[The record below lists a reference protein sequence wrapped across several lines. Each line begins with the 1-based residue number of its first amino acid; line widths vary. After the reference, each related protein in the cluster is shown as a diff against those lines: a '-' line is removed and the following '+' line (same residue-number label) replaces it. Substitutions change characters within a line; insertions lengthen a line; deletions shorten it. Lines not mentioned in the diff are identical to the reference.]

1 MSGEDK
7 YNQIIMSENS
17 GFEQISYANQ
27 VVIVTGAAS
36 GIGKSAASLIAARG
50 AFVICVDLN
59 QTGLDEIV
67 REIKSVGGNAE
78 SMVLDISNQ
87 SGINDCIERIITKHQ
102 RVDSLINCA
111 GYPGPTG
118 KFVEDIN
125 WGDYQKVI
133 AVNLYGAIWLTQAV
147 LPVMKKQKYGRIV
160 QVASIAGKEGN
171 PKMAPY
177 NTAKAGLIGFVK
189 GVAKEVATDGI
200 IINSLAPAVI
210 ATPINVNTA
219 KETLDYMISKIPA
232 ARLGEPAEVAEM
244 IAFMGSKA
252 CSFTTGFT
260 FDISGGR
267 ATY

>member
-1 MSGEDK
+1 MS
-7 YNQIIMSENS
+7 SNS
-17 GFEQISYANQ
+17 GFEQTTYAGQ
-27 VVIVTGAAS
+27 VVVVTGAAS
-36 GIGKSAASLIAARG
+36 GIGKSAAQLIASRG
-50 AFVICVDLN
+50 ATVICVDLN
-59 QTGLDEIV
+59 QTGANQCADEIN
-67 REIKSVGGNAE
+67 KTGAKAE
-78 SMVLDISNQ
+78 GATLDISNQ
-87 SGINDCIERIITKHQ
+87 SA
-102 RVDSLINCA
+102 VMSLISEIEKKHNKIDALVNCA

-118 KFVEDIN
+118 VLVETIN
-125 WGDYQKVI
+125 WSDFQKVI
-133 AVNLYGAIWLTQAV
+133 EVNLYGAIWLTQAI
-147 LPVMKKQKYGRIV
+147 LPGMKKQKYGRIV

-171 PKMAPY
+171 PKMSPY

-200 IINSLAPAVI
+200 TINSLAPAVI
-210 ATPINVNTA
+210 ATPININTA

-232 ARLGEPAEVAEM
+232 GRLGEPSEVAEI

>member
-1 MSGEDK
+1 MS
-7 YNQIIMSENS
+7 NNS
-17 GFEQISYANQ
+17 AFEEISYAGQ
-27 VVIVTGAAS
+27 VVIVTGAGS
-36 GIGKSAASLIAARG
+36 GIGRSAAQLIASRG
-50 AFVICVDLN
+50 AKVICIDLN
-59 QTGLDEIV
+59 QAGVDECVDQIT
-67 REIKSVGGNAE
+67 KAGATAE
-78 SMVLDISNQ
+78 SVVLDISNQ
-87 SGINDCIERIITKHQ
+87 KNVMEAITTLGNKHK
-102 RVDSLINCA
+102 RLDALVNCA

-118 KFVEDIN
+118 KFVEDITWN
-125 WGDYQKVI
+125 DYQKVI
-133 AVNLYGAIWLTQAV
+133 EVNLFGAIWLTQAV
-147 LPVMKKQKYGRIV
+147 LPIMKKQKYGRIV

-189 GVAKEVATDGI
+189 GVAKEVAVDGI
-200 IINSLAPAVI
+200 TINSLAPAVI

-232 ARLGEPAEVAEM
+232 GRLGEPSEVAEI

>member
-1 MSGEDK
+1 MS
-7 YNQIIMSENS
+7 NNS
-17 GFEQISYANQ
+17 AFEEISYAGQ
-27 VVIVTGAAS
+27 VVIVTGAGS
-36 GIGKSAASLIAARG
+36 GIGRSAAQLIASRG
-50 AFVICVDLN
+50 AKVICIDLN
-59 QTGLDEIV
+59 QAGVDECVDQIT
-67 REIKSVGGNAE
+67 KAGATAE
-78 SMVLDISNQ
+78 SVVLDISNQ
-87 SGINDCIERIITKHQ
+87 KNVMKVITNLGNKHK
-102 RVDSLINCA
+102 RLDALVNCA

-118 KFVEDIN
+118 KFVEDITWN
-125 WGDYQKVI
+125 DYQKVI
-133 AVNLYGAIWLTQAV
+133 EVNLFGAIWLTQAV
-147 LPVMKKQKYGRIV
+147 LPIMKKQKYGRIV

-189 GVAKEVATDGI
+189 GVAKEVAVDGI
-200 IINSLAPAVI
+200 TINSLAPAVI
-210 ATPINVNTA
+210 ATPINANTA

-232 ARLGEPAEVAEM
+232 GRLGEPSEVAEI

>member
-1 MSGEDK
+1 MS
-7 YNQIIMSENS
+7 NNS
-17 GFEQISYANQ
+17 GFEQISYTDQ

-36 GIGKSAASLIAARG
+36 GIGRSAAQLIASRG
-50 AFVICVDLN
+50 ASVVCIDLN
-59 QTGLDEIV
+59 QAGLDQTV
-67 REIKSVGGNAE
+67 SEIKNASGVAE
-78 SMVLDISNQ
+78 SVLLDISNQ
-87 SGINDCIERIITKHQ
+87 GDVIELITTLGSKHKRIDT
-102 RVDSLINCA
+102 LINCA

-118 KFVEDIN
+118 KFTEEIPWD
-125 WGDYQKVI
+125 DFQKVI
-133 AVNLYGAIWLTQAV
+133 QVNLFGAIWLTQAV
-147 LPVMKKQKYGRIV
+147 LPIMKKQKYGRIV

-171 PKMAPY
+171 PKMSPY

-200 IINSLAPAVI
+200 TINALAPAVI

-232 ARLGEPAEVAEM
+232 ARLGEPSEVAEI

>member
-1 MSGEDK
+1 MSD
-7 YNQIIMSENS
+7 NIA
-17 GFEQISYANQ
+17 FEQISYSGQ
-27 VVIVTGAAS
+27 VVVVTGAAS
-36 GIGKSAASLIAARG
+36 GIGRAAAELIATRG
-50 AFVICVDLN
+50 AKVICVDLN
-59 QTGLDEIV
+59 ESGVDETVASIL
-67 REIKSVGGNAE
+67 KVGGKAE
-78 SMVLDISNQ
+78 KAVLDISDQKKILDLVASISNK
-87 SGINDCIERIITKHQ
+87 DKRI
-102 RVDSLINCA
+102 DALINCA

-125 WGDYQKVI
+125 WEDFQKVI
-133 AVNLYGAIWLTQAV
+133 SVNLFGAIWLTQAV
-147 LPVMKKQKYGRIV
+147 LPIMKKQKYGRIV

-177 NTAKAGLIGFVK
+177 NTAKSGLIGFVK

-200 IINSLAPAVI
+200 TINSLAPAVI

-232 ARLGEPAEVAEM
+232 GRLGEPSEVAEI

>member
-1 MSGEDK
+1 MS
-7 YNQIIMSENS
+7 NNS
-17 GFEQISYANQ
+17 AFEEISYAGQ
-27 VVIVTGAAS
+27 VVIVTGAGS
-36 GIGKSAASLIAARG
+36 GIGRSAAQLIASRG
-50 AFVICVDLN
+50 AKVICIDLN
-59 QTGLDEIV
+59 QAGVDECLDQIT
-67 REIKSVGGNAE
+67 KAGATAE
-78 SMVLDISNQ
+78 SVVLDISNQ
-87 SGINDCIERIITKHQ
+87 KNVMEVITTLGNKHK
-102 RVDSLINCA
+102 RLDALVNCA

-118 KFVEDIN
+118 KFVEDITWN
-125 WGDYQKVI
+125 DYQKVI
-133 AVNLYGAIWLTQAV
+133 EVNLFGAIWLTQAV
-147 LPVMKKQKYGRIV
+147 LPIMKKQKYGRIV

-189 GVAKEVATDGI
+189 GVAKEVAVDGI
-200 IINSLAPAVI
+200 TINSLAPAVI
-210 ATPINVNTA
+210 ATPINKNTA

-232 ARLGEPAEVAEM
+232 GRLGEPSEVAEI

>member
-1 MSGEDK
+1 MS
-7 YNQIIMSENS
+7 NNS
-17 GFEQISYANQ
+17 AFEEISYAGQ
-27 VVIVTGAAS
+27 VVIVTGAGS
-36 GIGKSAASLIAARG
+36 GIGRSAAQLIASRG
-50 AFVICVDLN
+50 AKVICIDLN
-59 QTGLDEIV
+59 QAGIDECVDQIT
-67 REIKSVGGNAE
+67 KAGGAAE
-78 SMVLDISNQ
+78 SVVLDISNQ
-87 SGINDCIERIITKHQ
+87 KNVMEIITTLGSKHK
-102 RVDSLINCA
+102 RLDALVNCA

-118 KFVEDIN
+118 KFVEDITWN
-125 WGDYQKVI
+125 DYQKVI
-133 AVNLYGAIWLTQAV
+133 EVNLFGAIWLTQAV
-147 LPVMKKQKYGRIV
+147 LPIMKKQKYGRIV

-189 GVAKEVATDGI
+189 GVAKEVAVDGI
-200 IINSLAPAVI
+200 TINALAPAVI

-232 ARLGEPAEVAEM
+232 GRLGEPSEVAEI

>member
-1 MSGEDK
+1 MSD
-7 YNQIIMSENS
+7 NIA
-17 GFEQISYANQ
+17 FEKTSYEGQ
-27 VVIVTGAAS
+27 VVVVTGAAS
-36 GIGKSAASLIAARG
+36 GIGRSAAELIASRG
-50 AFVICVDLN
+50 AKVICVDLN
-59 QTGLDEIV
+59 QLGVDETVASIL
-67 REIKSVGGNAE
+67 KLGGKAE
-78 SMVLDISNQ
+78 SAVLDISNQ
-87 SGINDCIERIITKHQ
+87 KSISDLISQTVIKDKRI
-102 RVDSLINCA
+102 DALINCA

-118 KFVEDIN
+118 KFVEEIN
-125 WGDYQKVI
+125 WEDFQKVV
-133 AVNLYGAIWLTQAV
+133 AVNLFGAIWLTQSV
-147 LPVMKKQKYGRIV
+147 LPIMKKQKYGRIV

-177 NTAKAGLIGFVK
+177 NTAKSGLIGFVK

-200 IINSLAPAVI
+200 TINALAPAVI

-232 ARLGEPAEVAEM
+232 GRLGEPNEVAEI

>member
-1 MSGEDK
+1 MSD
-7 YNQIIMSENS
+7 NIA
-17 GFEQISYANQ
+17 FEKTSYEGQ

-36 GIGKSAASLIAARG
+36 GIGKSAAELIASRG
-50 AFVICVDLN
+50 AKVVCVDLN
-59 QTGLDEIV
+59 QVGVDQTVTSIL
-67 REIKSVGGNAE
+67 KLGGNAE
-78 SMVLDISNQ
+78 SAVLDISNQ
-87 SGINDCIERIITKHQ
+87 KDITDFISQTVGKDKRI
-102 RVDSLINCA
+102 DALINCA

-118 KFVEDIN
+118 KFVEEIN
-125 WGDYQKVI
+125 WDDFQKVV
-133 AVNLYGAIWLTQAV
+133 AVNLFGAIWLTQSV
-147 LPVMKKQKYGRIV
+147 LPFMKKQKYGRIV

-177 NTAKAGLIGFVK
+177 NTAKSGLIGFVK

-200 IINSLAPAVI
+200 TINALAPAVI

-232 ARLGEPAEVAEM
+232 GRLGEPSEVAEI

>member
-1 MSGEDK
+1 MS
-7 YNQIIMSENS
+7 NNS
-17 GFEQISYANQ
+17 AFEEISYAGQ
-27 VVIVTGAAS
+27 VVIVTGAGS
-36 GIGKSAASLIAARG
+36 GIGRSAAQLIASRG
-50 AFVICVDLN
+50 AKVICIDLN
-59 QTGLDEIV
+59 QAGIDECVDQIT
-67 REIKSVGGNAE
+67 KAGGAAE
-78 SMVLDISNQ
+78 SVVLDISNQ
-87 SGINDCIERIITKHQ
+87 KNVMEIITTLVNKHK
-102 RVDSLINCA
+102 RLDALVNCA

-118 KFVEDIN
+118 KFVEDITWN
-125 WGDYQKVI
+125 DYQKVI
-133 AVNLYGAIWLTQAV
+133 EVNLFGAIWLTQAV
-147 LPVMKKQKYGRIV
+147 LPIMKKQKYGRIV

-189 GVAKEVATDGI
+189 GVAKEVAVDGI
-200 IINSLAPAVI
+200 TINSLAPAVI
-210 ATPINVNTA
+210 ATPINKNTA

-232 ARLGEPAEVAEM
+232 GRLGEPSEVAEI

>member
-1 MSGEDK
+1 MS
-7 YNQIIMSENS
+7 NNS
-17 GFEQISYANQ
+17 AFEEISYAGQ
-27 VVIVTGAAS
+27 VVIVTGAGS
-36 GIGKSAASLIAARG
+36 GIGRSAAQLIASRG
-50 AFVICVDLN
+50 AKVICIDLN
-59 QTGLDEIV
+59 QAGVDECVDQIT
-67 REIKSVGGNAE
+67 KAGATAE
-78 SMVLDISNQ
+78 SVVLDISNQ
-87 SGINDCIERIITKHQ
+87 KNVMEVITTLGNKHK
-102 RVDSLINCA
+102 RLDALVNCA

-118 KFVEDIN
+118 KFVEDITWN
-125 WGDYQKVI
+125 DYQKVI
-133 AVNLYGAIWLTQAV
+133 EVNLFGAIWLTQAV
-147 LPVMKKQKYGRIV
+147 LPIMKKQKYGRIV

-189 GVAKEVATDGI
+189 GVAKEVAVDGI
-200 IINSLAPAVI
+200 TINSLAPAVI
-210 ATPINVNTA
+210 ATPINKNTA

-232 ARLGEPAEVAEM
+232 GRLGEPSEVAEI

>member
-1 MSGEDK
+1 MSD
-7 YNQIIMSENS
+7 NIA
-17 GFEQISYANQ
+17 FEKTSYEGQ
-27 VVIVTGAAS
+27 VVVVTGAAS
-36 GIGKSAASLIAARG
+36 GIGRSAAELIASRG
-50 AFVICVDLN
+50 AKVICVDLN
-59 QTGLDEIV
+59 QLGVDETVASIL
-67 REIKSVGGNAE
+67 KLGGKAE
-78 SMVLDISNQ
+78 SAVLDISNQ
-87 SGINDCIERIITKHQ
+87 KSISDLISQTVIKDKRI
-102 RVDSLINCA
+102 DALINCA

-118 KFVEDIN
+118 KFVEEIN
-125 WGDYQKVI
+125 WEDFQKVV
-133 AVNLYGAIWLTQAV
+133 AVNLFGAIWLTQSV
-147 LPVMKKQKYGRIV
+147 LPIMKKQKYGRIV

-177 NTAKAGLIGFVK
+177 NTAKSGLIGFVK

-200 IINSLAPAVI
+200 TINALAPAVI
-210 ATPINVNTA
+210 ATPININTA

-232 ARLGEPAEVAEM
+232 GRLGEPNEVAEI

>member
-1 MSGEDK
+1 MSD
-7 YNQIIMSENS
+7 NIA
-17 GFEQISYANQ
+17 FEKTSYEGQ
-27 VVIVTGAAS
+27 VVVVTGAAS
-36 GIGKSAASLIAARG
+36 GIGRSAAELIASRG
-50 AFVICVDLN
+50 AKIICVDLN
-59 QTGLDEIV
+59 QLGVDETVASILKLDG
-67 REIKSVGGNAE
+67 KAE
-78 SMVLDISNQ
+78 SAVLDISNQ
-87 SGINDCIERIITKHQ
+87 KGISDFISQTVSKDKRI
-102 RVDSLINCA
+102 DALINCA

-118 KFVEDIN
+118 KFVEEIN
-125 WGDYQKVI
+125 WDDFQKVV
-133 AVNLYGAIWLTQAV
+133 AVNLFGAIWLTQSV
-147 LPVMKKQKYGRIV
+147 LPIMKKQKYGRIV

-177 NTAKAGLIGFVK
+177 NTAKSGLIGFVK

-200 IINSLAPAVI
+200 TINALAPAVI

-232 ARLGEPAEVAEM
+232 GRLGEPSEVAEI

>member
-1 MSGEDK
+1 MSD
-7 YNQIIMSENS
+7 NIA
-17 GFEQISYANQ
+17 FEKTSYEGQ

-36 GIGKSAASLIAARG
+36 GIGKSAAELIASRG
-50 AFVICVDLN
+50 AKVVCVDLN
-59 QTGLDEIV
+59 QLGVDQTVTSILNL
-67 REIKSVGGNAE
+67 GGKAE
-78 SMVLDISNQ
+78 SAVLDISNQ
-87 SGINDCIERIITKHQ
+87 KGISDFISQTFSKDKRI
-102 RVDSLINCA
+102 DALINCA

-118 KFVEDIN
+118 KFVEEIN
-125 WGDYQKVI
+125 WDDFQKVV
-133 AVNLYGAIWLTQAV
+133 AVNLFGAIWLTQSV
-147 LPVMKKQKYGRIV
+147 LPIMKKQKYGRIV

-177 NTAKAGLIGFVK
+177 NTAKSGLIGFVK

-200 IINSLAPAVI
+200 TINALAPAVI

-232 ARLGEPAEVAEM
+232 GRLGEPNEVAEI

>member
-1 MSGEDK
+1 M
-7 YNQIIMSENS
+7 
-17 GFEQISYANQ
+17 
-27 VVIVTGAAS
+27 
-36 GIGKSAASLIAARG
+36 SLIS
-50 AFVICVDLN
+50 
-59 QTGLDEIV
+59 EI
-67 REIKSVGGNAE
+67 EK
-78 SMVLDISNQ
+78 
-87 SGINDCIERIITKHQ
+87 KHNKIDAL
-102 RVDSLINCA
+102 VNCA

-118 KFVEDIN
+118 VLVETIN
-125 WGDYQKVI
+125 WSDFQKVI
-133 AVNLYGAIWLTQAV
+133 EVNLYGAIWLTQAV
-147 LPVMKKQKYGRIV
+147 LPGMKKQKYGRIV

-171 PKMAPY
+171 PKMSPY

-200 IINSLAPAVI
+200 TINSLAPAVI

-232 ARLGEPAEVAEM
+232 GRLGEPSEVAEI

>member
-1 MSGEDK
+1 MS
-7 YNQIIMSENS
+7 NNS
-17 GFEQISYANQ
+17 AFEEISYAGQ
-27 VVIVTGAAS
+27 VVIVTGAGS
-36 GIGKSAASLIAARG
+36 GIGRSAAQLIASRG
-50 AFVICVDLN
+50 AKVICIDLN
-59 QTGLDEIV
+59 QAGVDECVDQIT
-67 REIKSVGGNAE
+67 KAGATAE
-78 SMVLDISNQ
+78 SVVLDISNQ
-87 SGINDCIERIITKHQ
+87 KNVMEVITTLGNKHK
-102 RVDSLINCA
+102 RLDALVNCA

-118 KFVEDIN
+118 KFVEDITWN
-125 WGDYQKVI
+125 DYQKVI
-133 AVNLYGAIWLTQAV
+133 EVNLFGAIWLTQAV
-147 LPVMKKQKYGRIV
+147 LPIMKKQKYGRIV

-189 GVAKEVATDGI
+189 GVAKEVAVDGI
-200 IINSLAPAVI
+200 TINSLAPAVI
-210 ATPINVNTA
+210 ATPNNVNTA

-232 ARLGEPAEVAEM
+232 GRLGEPSEVAEI

>member
-1 MSGEDK
+1 MS
-7 YNQIIMSENS
+7 NNS
-17 GFEQISYANQ
+17 GFEQISYTDQ

-36 GIGKSAASLIAARG
+36 GIGRSAAQLIASRG
-50 AFVICVDLN
+50 ASVVCIDLN
-59 QTGLDEIV
+59 QAGLDQTV
-67 REIKSVGGNAE
+67 SEIKNASGVTESVL
-78 SMVLDISNQ
+78 LDISNQ
-87 SGINDCIERIITKHQ
+87 GDVIELITTLGSKHKRIDT
-102 RVDSLINCA
+102 LINCA

-118 KFVEDIN
+118 KFTEEIPWD
-125 WGDYQKVI
+125 DFQKVI
-133 AVNLYGAIWLTQAV
+133 QVNLFGAIWLTQAV
-147 LPVMKKQKYGRIV
+147 LPIMKKQKYGRIV

-171 PKMAPY
+171 PKMSPY

-200 IINSLAPAVI
+200 TINALAPAVI

-232 ARLGEPAEVAEM
+232 GRLGEPSEVAEI

>member
-1 MSGEDK
+1 MS
-7 YNQIIMSENS
+7 NNS
-17 GFEQISYANQ
+17 AFEEISYAGQ
-27 VVIVTGAAS
+27 VVIVTGAGS
-36 GIGKSAASLIAARG
+36 GIGRSAAQLIASRG
-50 AFVICVDLN
+50 AKVICIDLN
-59 QTGLDEIV
+59 QAGVDECVDQIT
-67 REIKSVGGNAE
+67 KAGATAE
-78 SMVLDISNQ
+78 SVVLDISNQ
-87 SGINDCIERIITKHQ
+87 KNVMEVITTLGNKHK
-102 RVDSLINCA
+102 RLDALVNCA

-118 KFVEDIN
+118 KFVEDITWN
-125 WGDYQKVI
+125 DYQKVI
-133 AVNLYGAIWLTQAV
+133 EVNLFGAIWLTQAV
-147 LPVMKKQKYGRIV
+147 LPIMKKQKYGRIV

-189 GVAKEVATDGI
+189 GVAKEVAVDGI
-200 IINSLAPAVI
+200 TINSLTPAVI
-210 ATPINVNTA
+210 ATPINKNTA

-232 ARLGEPAEVAEM
+232 GRLGEPSEVAEI